1 VPLGRKLDTFY
12 PELSVYLARKI
23 VHAIAVP
30 LLLASAAQAS
40 QAQNINFDERAP
52 YLTGTGL
59 GIENGY
65 MGLNWGTGNNR
76 IGMMTQGNENF
87 RDIVCRS
94 GRNCAHN
101 INGNPG
107 ILSSSTP
114 MTLSGHIRVWNLFLT
129 GGGGAVGVQMISKDA
144 AGAQVGAISFL
155 LDATLVQFEAGY
167 QPFSFMVPFTS
178 VEFSSFGNANGSF
191 LIDDLVVSRTV
202 TPPAGPGQSVVP
214 EPSTYLLMA
223 AGLVGIAAI
232 SRRRRALQS

>member
-1 VPLGRKLDTFY
+1 MPLGRKLDTFY

-129 GGGGAVGVQMISKDA
+129 GGGGAVGVQMITKDA
-144 AGAQVGAISFL
+144 AGNPVGANSFFL
-155 LDATLVQFEAGY
+155 NGTY

-178 VEFSSFGNANGSF
+178 VEFSSSGNANGSF

-232 SRRRRALQS
+232 SRRRRASQS